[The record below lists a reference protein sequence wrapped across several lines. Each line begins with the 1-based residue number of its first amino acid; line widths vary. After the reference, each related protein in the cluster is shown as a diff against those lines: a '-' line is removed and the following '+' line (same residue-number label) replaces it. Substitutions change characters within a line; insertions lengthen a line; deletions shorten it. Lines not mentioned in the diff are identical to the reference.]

1 MSRENIR
8 HALGEFGLTEKE
20 SDVYILLAR
29 EGVLKGLDISKRLR
43 MHKAQVYTILKNLQ
57 SKGAV
62 ETTLEAPARFTAV
75 PFANL
80 LDLFIRTKKEQ
91 ASSMEK
97 QRDTLFSSWESV
109 KLGGPTS
116 PIEKFL
122 AVRGTNNVNLT
133 ISGMMEQANKEL
145 RMIMTPLDVIRAERL
160 DYIETLSRLK
170 KDSAF
175 RCRILTHISKENL
188 NIVKNSAKPRS
199 TRHVAIEWRHI
210 GSESATL
217 PRIIMK
223 DGEEVFILQSEETTV
238 PPRWDNGLWTNSKLI
253 THVTSRLF
261 EELWIKSA
269 NAKERIAQIDVGKS
283 LGKSVTINDAS
294 SAHKLYIDTLAQTS
308 NEIITITPSINS
320 FTHLGNHSMQSL
332 SIKGVNVR
340 AMFPIDAANIDHA
353 IALSKYCKVRDPSV
367 NYLAVTLVDGK
378 HVFRFGT
385 KVPDAESTDP
395 LKYFQDMYYSNE
407 KEQVEKMAE
416 MLEGLW
422 QRSVEI
428 LDIKS
433 KLTRKG

>member
-8 HALGEFGLTEKE
+8 RALGEFGLTEKE
-20 SDVYILLAR
+20 SEVYILLAR

-75 PFANL
+75 PFENL

-97 QRDTLFSSWESV
+97 QRDSLFSSWESV

-133 ISGMMEQANKEL
+133 MSGMMEQANKEL

-160 DYIETLSRLK
+160 DHIETLSRLK
-170 KDSAF
+170 KNSTF
-175 RCRILTHISKENL
+175 RCRVLTHISKENL
-188 NIVKNSAKPRS
+188 NIVKNSTRLSS
-199 TRHVAIEWRHI
+199 TRRVAIEWRHM
-210 GSESATL
+210 GGESSPL
-217 PRIIMK
+217 PRIMMK
-223 DGEEVFILQSEETTV
+223 DGEEVFILESEETTV

-253 THVTSRLF
+253 TDVTSRLF
-261 EELWIKSA
+261 EELWVKSVNA
-269 NAKERIAQIDVGKS
+269 NERMAQIDVAKC
-283 LGKSVTINDAS
+283 LGKSVTVNDAS
-294 SAHKLYIDTLAQTS
+294 SAYKLFVDTLAQTS
-308 NEIITITPSINS
+308 NEIITINPSISS

-332 SIKGVNVR
+332 SMKGVNVR
-340 AMFPIDAANIDHA
+340 AMFPIDGKNIDHA

-367 NYLAVTLVDGK
+367 NYLAVTLLDGK
-378 HVFRFGT
+378 HLFRFGT
-385 KVPDAESTDP
+385 KVPDPKSVDP
-395 LKYFQDMYYSNE
+395 LKYFQGMYYSNE

-416 MLEGLW
+416 MLESLW
-422 QRSVEI
+422 QRSVET